1 MFHKKTTKSWTNITK
16 QIDPIS
22 QFDLQTTLEK
32 RGLFTIVPWVKEWR
46 NNLGVDFDWGWVPQ
60 WGWIP
65 QHRGLNVWQ
74 LSEITFITGTIY
86 GTHGFQGNKSWT
98 TQGPKECKICFVFY
112 IFISICKCMQKLNVR
127 STWLDG
133 PSFTTSVATNGQVSW
148 SCRLQSPAFSLSLW
162 AVHLIRVKAAQL
174 NIEGIEEEMMLPKS
188 VKEWWF

>member
-1 MFHKKTTKSWTNITK
+1 
-16 QIDPIS
+16 
-22 QFDLQTTLEK
+22 
-32 RGLFTIVPWVKEWR
+32 
-46 NNLGVDFDWGWVPQ
+46 
-60 WGWIP
+60 
-65 QHRGLNVWQ
+65 
-74 LSEITFITGTIY
+74 
-86 GTHGFQGNKSWT
+86 
-98 TQGPKECKICFVFY
+98 
-112 IFISICKCMQKLNVR
+112 MQKLNVR